1 MIETETVP
9 KTFVGAGGMR
19 FVAPGDEQEPIGNRI
34 IVLPQEETGAKSRD
48 PHSGFVDYVP
58 AGSIARGETLVTTG
72 DGGKTIPCGI
82 CHGQTL
88 QGLGEV
94 PAIAGRPPTYIVRQL
109 NDMKTGAR
117 SGIST
122 ALMKAVVEK
131 LSVEDMVAIA
141 AYVGSRDP

>member
-1 MIETETVP
+1 M
-9 KTFVGAGGMR
+9 
-19 FVAPGDEQEPIGNRI
+19 
-34 IVLPQEETGAKSRD
+34 
-48 PHSGFVDYVP
+48 
-58 AGSIARGETLVTTG
+58 ARHC
-72 DGGKTIPCGI
+72 KAS
-82 CHGQTL
+82 
-88 QGLGEV
+88 EV

-141 AYVGSRDP
+141 AYLGSRDP

>member
-1 MIETETVP
+1 
-9 KTFVGAGGMR
+9 
-19 FVAPGDEQEPIGNRI
+19 
-34 IVLPQEETGAKSRD
+34 
-48 PHSGFVDYVP
+48 
-58 AGSIARGETLVTTG
+58 VTTG
-72 DGGKTIPCGI
+72 DGGKTIPCSI

-88 QGLGEV
+88 QALGEV

-141 AYVGSRDP
+141 AYLGARDP